1 MKYTEEQLN
10 LLKENGIKSL
20 VLEHQRDQKLQNAI
34 IPFDQQI
41 FEDLANL
48 SMSEEM
54 NETLR
59 TKYDEF
65 LATNGIVLPE
75 DATEEDKN
83 NYKTKIQLFVMGLQ
97 AQINKETELYKV
109 AIHYTADEI
118 KAMDT
123 PDKDKLLE
131 IKKNI
136 APFETL
142 MPTKE
147 PTEEYKKEL
156 QGYLDIYNDVYADS
170 KPSFSADYSFGQLL
184 DILLSPKSDLSKED
198 VAIKEYIESKIGSTE
213 NFNDLTRDEQ
223 DDYLRKAIYVAAGML
238 DAKDGKNYADT
249 YKDYFY
255 YMDDYKY
262 NDAELAKVSSL
273 YEAMSKMEAVR
284 NEGMSENYVSSIILS
299 GIDTG
304 EKHKF
309 IDNKT
314 YLHIIE
320 TPLSKLEEEKNPE
333 NISIKN
339 TIIAKYPEPK
349 DESKYA
355 AYAKKVLKTMDYS
368 DEEIL
373 EDEEDI
379 TSKMVSQDYIKLE
392 ELVQNTDVQRFENNQ
407 NIERCNQSIALL
419 NKVIN
424 EKYALTDEEK
434 ISLNIEPATEITEEL
449 ARQKLTDLEKEL
461 AELKELQTSYNKK
474 YNTYNTAK
482 IDISN
487 NYSDILDVDY
497 SKSISE
503 RLGELR
509 DKTASKFKA
518 ASGSIKEN
526 AYYALESLKLKGVKA
541 KEKAT
546 STIEKGKEKVAP
558 GIEKGKEVAKKGAKI
573 IKKGAFKVKDWV
585 DKHVV
590 KKVQKI
596 VRDVTPD
603 KIAALVIGGA
613 IGISVS
619 LAFGHVGVMVMD
631 LGIVLA
637 KSKIKNQIIANQEL
651 EIKRLKGEI
660 EAENIEQPSN
670 ALLDK
675 IKNSKVGQYFQSE
688 EGLQAL
694 SWGLNAALIA
704 GTATEIGKTIYNA
717 KVAPKTTNSVTSTP
731 KAEAPAPE
739 PQAPTP
745 KPQVTAPTP
754 EAVSQAPATPNYDG
768 IKLGSQVGNYNVSH
782 GYDTASYAVNN
793 INRECLLSN
802 IVTKD
807 SIFKRFA
814 ILNQDGTV
822 AQIINTP
829 GTSLADLAS
838 QYGAENIAVDV
849 ANSSG
854 VSQAWTTAADLIST
868 VGKGL

>member
-20 VLEHQRDQKLQNAI
+20 VLEHQRDQKLQNAV
-34 IPFDQQI
+34 IPFDPEI

-48 SMSEEM
+48 IMNKDI
-54 NETLR
+54 NETLYA
-59 TKYDEF
+59 KYDEF
-65 LATNGIVLPE
+65 LATYGIVLPE

-83 NYKTKIQLFVMGLQ
+83 NYETKIQLFVMGLQ
-97 AQINKETELYKV
+97 AQINKETELYEA

-136 APFETL
+136 APFETI
-142 MPTKE
+142 MPAKE
-147 PTEEYKKEL
+147 PTEEYKKEV
-156 QGYLDIYNDVYADS
+156 QGYIDLYNEVYSDS

-184 DILLSPKSDLSKED
+184 DILLSPKSNLSKED
-198 VAIKEYIESKIGSTE
+198 VVIKEYIESKIGSTE

-262 NDAELAKVSSL
+262 NEAESAKVSLL

-304 EKHKF
+304 KKHKF

-314 YLHIIE
+314 YQHIIE
-320 TPLSKLEEEKNPE
+320 TPLSKLEKEKNPE
-333 NISIKN
+333 NIAIKN

-392 ELVQNTDVQRFENNQ
+392 ELVHNTAVQRFENEQ

-419 NKVIN
+419 NRVIN
-424 EKYALTDEEK
+424 EKYVLTDEEK

-449 ARQKLTDLEKEL
+449 AKQKLADLETEL
-461 AELKELQTSYNKK
+461 AKLKELQTSYNKK

-482 IDISN
+482 IDIKD
-487 NYSDILDVDY
+487 NYSDILNVDY
-497 SKSISE
+497 SKSILG
-503 RLGELR
+503 RLGELK
-509 DKTASKFKA
+509 DKTADNFKNA
-518 ASGSIKEN
+518 AGSIKEN
-526 AYYALESLKLKGVKA
+526 AYFALETLKLKGVKA
-541 KEKAT
+541 KEK
-546 STIEKGKEKVAP
+546 VAA

-637 KSKIKNQIIANQEL
+637 KSKIKNQIISNQEL

-660 EAENIEQPSN
+660 EAENIEQPTN
-670 ALLDK
+670 ALLAK

-688 EGLQAL
+688 EGLKAL

-704 GTATEIGKTIYNA
+704 GTATEIGKTIYSA
-717 KVAPKTTNSVTSTP
+717 RVAPKTTNSVTSTP

-739 PQAPTP
+739 PQ
-745 KPQVTAPTP
+745 VTTQPATPTP
-754 EAVSQAPATPNYDG
+754 EAVTQAPTPATPNYEG
-768 IKLGSQVGNYNVSH
+768 IKLGNQVGNYNVSH

-793 INRECLLSN
+793 INRESLISN

-807 SIFKRFA
+807 SVFKRFA

>member
-1 MKYTEEQLN
+1 MKYNEEQLN

-20 VLEHQRDQKLQNAI
+20 VLEHQRDQKLQNAV
-34 IPFDQQI
+34 IPFDPQI

-48 SMSEEM
+48 SMSEEI

-65 LATNGIVLPE
+65 LVTYGIVLPE

-97 AQINKETELYKV
+97 AQINKETKLIEDALN
-109 AIHYTADEI
+109 YTVEEI

-131 IKKNI
+131 IKNRI

-147 PTEEYKKEL
+147 PTEEYKKEI
-156 QGYLDIYNDVYADS
+156 QGYIDLYNEVYTDS
-170 KPSFSADYSFGQLL
+170 KPSISADYGYSQLL
-184 DILLSPKSDLSKED
+184 DIVFSHEDELSKED
-198 VAIKEYIESKIGSTE
+198 NEIKKYIESKIGATSTDINGFSTE
-213 NFNDLTRDEQ
+213 KQNDYTR
-223 DDYLRKAIYVAAGML
+223 KIIYVAAGML
-238 DAKDGKNYADT
+238 DAKNGKNYAET
-249 YKDYFY
+249 YKDFAY
-255 YMDDYKY
+255 YNNDYKY
-262 NDAELAKVSSL
+262 SKEEQNKVATL
-273 YEAMSKMEAVR
+273 YETL
-284 NEGMSENYVSSIILS
+284 NEKEVLIKDGMSENYVSSIILA
-299 GIDTG
+299 GVATG
-304 EKHKF
+304 ETHKF
-309 IDNKT
+309 IDNKI
-314 YLHIIE
+314 YQHIIE
-320 TPLSKLEEEKNPE
+320 TPLFKLEEEKNPE
-333 NISIKN
+333 NIAIKN

-379 TSKMVSQDYIKLE
+379 TSKMVNQDYIKLE

-419 NKVIN
+419 NRVIN
-424 EKYALTDEEK
+424 EKYVLTDEEK
-434 ISLNIEPATEITEEL
+434 ISLNIDPATEITEEL

-487 NYSDILDVDY
+487 NYSDILNVDY
-497 SKSISE
+497 SKSISG

-509 DKTASKFKA
+509 AKTASKFKDSA
-518 ASGSIKEN
+518 GSVKEN
-526 AYYALESLKLKGVKA
+526 AYYALENLKLKGVKA

-546 STIEKGKEKVAP
+546 ST
-558 GIEKGKEVAKKGAKI
+558 IEKGKEVAKKGAKI

-596 VRDVTPD
+596 VRNVTPD

-731 KAEAPAPE
+731 KAEAAAPE
-739 PQAPTP
+739 PQ
-745 KPQVTAPTP
+745 VTTQPATPTP
-754 EAVSQAPATPNYDG
+754 EAVTQAPTPATPNYEG
-768 IKLGSQVGNYNVSH
+768 IKLGNQVGNYNVSH

-793 INRECLLSN
+793 INRESLISN

-807 SIFKRFA
+807 SVFKRFA

>member
-20 VLEHQRDQKLQNAI
+20 VLEHQRDQKLQNAV
-34 IPFDQQI
+34 IPFEPQI

-48 SMSEEM
+48 SMSEEI
-54 NETLR
+54 NETLY

-65 LATNGIVLPE
+65 LATYGIVLPE

-97 AQINKETELYKV
+97 AQINKETKLIEDALN
-109 AIHYTADEI
+109 YTVEEI

-131 IKKNI
+131 IKNRI

-147 PTEEYKKEL
+147 PTEEYKKEI
-156 QGYLDIYNDVYADS
+156 QGYIDLYNEIYIDS
-170 KPSFSADYSFGQLL
+170 KPSISADYGYSQLL
-184 DILLSPKSDLSKED
+184 DIVFSHEDELSKED
-198 VAIKEYIESKIGSTE
+198 NEIKKYIESKIGATSTDINGFSTE
-213 NFNDLTRDEQ
+213 KQNDYTR
-223 DDYLRKAIYVAAGML
+223 KIIYVAAGML
-238 DAKDGKNYADT
+238 DAKNGKNYAET
-249 YKDYFY
+249 YKDFAY
-255 YMDDYKY
+255 YNNDYKY
-262 NDAELAKVSSL
+262 SKEEQNKVATL
-273 YEAMSKMEAVR
+273 YETL
-284 NEGMSENYVSSIILS
+284 NEKKVLIKDGMSENYVSSIILA
-299 GIDTG
+299 GVATG
-304 EKHKF
+304 ETHKF
-309 IDNKT
+309 IDNKI
-314 YLHIIE
+314 YQHIIE

-333 NISIKN
+333 NIAIKN

-368 DEEIL
+368 DEEIIK
-373 EDEEDI
+373 DEEDI
-379 TSKMVSQDYIKLE
+379 TSKMVNQDYIKLE
-392 ELVQNTDVQRFENNQ
+392 ELVQNTDVQRFENVQ

-419 NKVIN
+419 NRVIN
-424 EKYALTDEEK
+424 EKYVLTDEEK

-482 IDISN
+482 IDIRN
-487 NYSDILDVDY
+487 NYGDILDVDY

-518 ASGSIKEN
+518 ASGSVKEN
-526 AYYALESLKLKGVKA
+526 AYYALENLKLKGVKA

-546 STIEKGKEKVAP
+546 ST
-558 GIEKGKEVAKKGAKI
+558 IEKGKEVAKKGAKI
-573 IKKGAFKVKDWV
+573 IKKGAFKVKAWV

-596 VRDVTPD
+596 VRNVTPD

-731 KAEAPAPE
+731 KAEAAAPE
-739 PQAPTP
+739 PQ
-745 KPQVTAPTP
+745 VTTQPATPTP
-754 EAVSQAPATPNYDG
+754 EAVTQAPTPATPNYEG
-768 IKLGSQVGNYNVSH
+768 IKLGNQVGDYNVSH

-793 INRECLLSN
+793 INRESLLSN

-807 SIFKRFA
+807 SVFKRFA

-849 ANSSG
+849 ANKSG
-854 VSQAWTTAADLIST
+854 VSQAWTTAADLINT

>member
-20 VLEHQRDQKLQNAI
+20 VLEHQRNQKLQNAV
-34 IPFDQQI
+34 IPFDPQI

-48 SMSEEM
+48 STSEDI
-54 NETLR
+54 NETLY

-65 LATNGIVLPE
+65 LATYGIVLPE

-83 NYKTKIQLFVMGLQ
+83 NYKTKIQLFVMGVQ
-97 AQINKETELYKV
+97 AQINKETELYEV
-109 AIHYTADEI
+109 AIHHTADEI
-118 KAMDT
+118 KAMDN
-123 PDKDKLLE
+123 PDKEKILA
-131 IKKNI
+131 IKAKI

-142 MPTKE
+142 MPAKE
-147 PTEEYKKEL
+147 PTEAYKKEL
-156 QGYLDIYNDVYADS
+156 QGYLDIYNDVYADA
-170 KPSFSADYSFGQLL
+170 KPSFSNDYSFGQML

-198 VAIKEYIESKIGSTE
+198 VEIKEYIESKIGSTE

-262 NDAELAKVSSL
+262 SAAESAKVSSL

-299 GIDTG
+299 GIATG
-304 EKHKF
+304 EEHKF

-314 YLHIIE
+314 YQHIIE
-320 TPLSKLEEEKNPE
+320 TPLSKLEEEKNSE
-333 NISIKN
+333 NIAIKN

-349 DESKYA
+349 DEAKYA
-355 AYAKKVLKTMDYS
+355 AYAKKVLKEMNYS
-368 DEEIL
+368 NEEIL
-373 EDEEDI
+373 EDEEEI

-392 ELVQNTDVQRFENNQ
+392 ELVQNTAVQRFDNTKS
-407 NIERCNQSIALL
+407 IEECNKSIALL

-424 EKYALTDEEK
+424 EKYALTEEEK
-434 ISLNIEPATEITEEL
+434 IELNIDPSTEVTEEL
-449 ARQKLTDLEKEL
+449 AKQKITELETKLAEFQKLQAD
-461 AELKELQTSYNKK
+461 YNKK
-474 YNTYNTAK
+474 FVTYNTAK
-482 IDISN
+482 TDIKN
-487 NYSDILDVDY
+487 NYSDILNVDY
-497 SKSISE
+497 SKSILG
-503 RLGELR
+503 RLGELK
-509 DKTASKFKA
+509 DKTADNFKNA
-518 ASGSIKEN
+518 AGSVKEN
-526 AYYALESLKLKGVKA
+526 AYFTLENLKLKGVKA
-541 KEKAT
+541 KEKAAAT
-546 STIEKGKEKVAP
+546 FEKGKEKVAA

-619 LAFGHVGVMVMD
+619 LAFGHVGVLVMD

-660 EAENIEQPSN
+660 EAENIEQPTN
-670 ALLDK
+670 ALLAK

-688 EGLQAL
+688 EGLKAL

-704 GTATEIGKTIYNA
+704 GTATEIGKTIYSA
-717 KVAPKTTNSVTSTP
+717 RVAPKTTNSVTSTP
-731 KAEAPAPE
+731 KAEAAAPE
-739 PQAPTP
+739 PQ
-745 KPQVTAPTP
+745 VTTQPATPTP
-754 EAVSQAPATPNYDG
+754 EAVTQAPTTTTPNYEG
-768 IKLGSQVGNYNVSH
+768 IKLGNQVGNYNVSH

-793 INRECLLSN
+793 INRESLISN

-807 SIFKRFA
+807 SVFKRFA

>member
-20 VLEHQRDQKLQNAI
+20 VLEHQRDQKLQNAV
-34 IPFDQQI
+34 IPFEPQI

-48 SMSEEM
+48 SMSEEI
-54 NETLR
+54 NETLYA
-59 TKYDEF
+59 KYDDF
-65 LATNGIVLPE
+65 LATYGIVLPE

-136 APFETL
+136 APFETI
-142 MPTKE
+142 MPAKE
-147 PTEEYKKEL
+147 PTEEYKKEV
-156 QGYLDIYNDVYADS
+156 QGYIDLYNEVYSDS

-184 DILLSPKSDLSKED
+184 DILLSPKSNLSKED
-198 VAIKEYIESKIGSTE
+198 VVIKEYIESKIGSTE

-262 NDAELAKVSSL
+262 NEAESAKVSLL

-314 YLHIIE
+314 YQHIIE
-320 TPLSKLEEEKNPE
+320 TPLSKLEEENPE
-333 NISIKN
+333 NIAIKN

-392 ELVQNTDVQRFENNQ
+392 ELVHNTAVQRFENEQ

-419 NKVIN
+419 NRVIN
-424 EKYALTDEEK
+424 EKYVLTDEEK

-449 ARQKLTDLEKEL
+449 AKQKLADLETEL
-461 AELKELQTSYNKK
+461 AKLKELQTSYNKK

-482 IDISN
+482 IDIKN
-487 NYSDILDVDY
+487 NYSDILNVDY
-497 SKSISE
+497 SKSILG
-503 RLGELR
+503 RLDELK
-509 DKTASKFKA
+509 DKTADNFKNA
-518 ASGSIKEN
+518 AGSVKEN
-526 AYYALESLKLKGVKA
+526 AYFALETLKLKGVKA
-541 KEKAT
+541 KEKVAAT
-546 STIEKGKEKVAP
+546 F
-558 GIEKGKEVAKKGAKI
+558 EKGKEVAKKGAKI

-613 IGISVS
+613 VGISVS

-660 EAENIEQPSN
+660 EAENIEQPTN
-670 ALLDK
+670 ALLAK

-688 EGLQAL
+688 EGLKAL

-704 GTATEIGKTIYNA
+704 GTATEIGKTIYSA
-717 KVAPKTTNSVTSTP
+717 RVAPKTTNSVTSTP
-731 KAEAPAPE
+731 KAEAAAPE
-739 PQAPTP
+739 PQ
-745 KPQVTAPTP
+745 VTTQPATPTP
-754 EAVSQAPATPNYDG
+754 EAVTQAPTPATPNYEG
-768 IKLGSQVGNYNVSH
+768 IKLGNQVGNYNVSH

-793 INRECLLSN
+793 INRESLLSN

-807 SIFKRFA
+807 SVFKRFA

>member
-20 VLEHQRDQKLQNAI
+20 VLEHQRDQKLQNAV
-34 IPFDQQI
+34 IPFEPQI

-48 SMSEEM
+48 SMSEEI
-54 NETLR
+54 NETLY
-59 TKYDEF
+59 TKYDDF
-65 LATNGIVLPE
+65 LATYGIVLPE

-142 MPTKE
+142 MPAKE
-147 PTEEYKKEL
+147 PTEEYKKEV
-156 QGYLDIYNDVYADS
+156 QGYLDLYNEVYTDS

-184 DILLSPKSDLSKED
+184 DILLSPKSNLSKED
-198 VAIKEYIESKIGSTE
+198 VVIKEYIESKIGSTE

-262 NDAELAKVSSL
+262 NEAESAKVSLL

-314 YLHIIE
+314 YQHIIE
-320 TPLSKLEEEKNPE
+320 TPLSRLEEEKNPE
-333 NISIKN
+333 NIAIKN

-355 AYAKKVLKTMDYS
+355 TYAKKVLKTMDYS

-392 ELVQNTDVQRFENNQ
+392 ELVHNMAVQRFENNQ

-419 NKVIN
+419 NRVIN

-434 ISLNIEPATEITEEL
+434 ISLNIEPAIEITEEL
-449 ARQKLTDLEKEL
+449 AKQKLADLETEL

-482 IDISN
+482 IDIKN
-487 NYSDILDVDY
+487 NYGDILDIDY
-497 SKSISE
+497 SKSILG
-503 RLGELR
+503 RLDELR
-509 DKTASKFKA
+509 DKTASKFKNA
-518 ASGSIKEN
+518 AGSAKEN
-526 AYYALESLKLKGVKA
+526 AYYALENLKLKGVKA

-546 STIEKGKEKVAP
+546 STIKKVKEKVAP

-660 EAENIEQPSN
+660 EAENIEQPTN
-670 ALLDK
+670 ALLAK

-688 EGLQAL
+688 EGLKAL

-704 GTATEIGKTIYNA
+704 GTATEIGKTIYSA

-731 KAEAPAPE
+731 KAEAAAPE
-739 PQAPTP
+739 PQ
-745 KPQVTAPTP
+745 VTTQPATPTP
-754 EAVSQAPATPNYDG
+754 EAVTQAPTPATPNYEG
-768 IKLGSQVGNYNVSH
+768 IKLGNQVGNYNVSH

-793 INRECLLSN
+793 INRESLISN

-807 SIFKRFA
+807 SVFKRFA

>member
-1 MKYTEEQLN
+1 MKYTDEQLN

-65 LATNGIVLPE
+65 LATYGIVLPE

-238 DAKDGKNYADT
+238 DAKDGKNYTDT

-314 YLHIIE
+314 YQHIIE

-333 NISIKN
+333 NIAIKN
-339 TIIAKYPEPK
+339 TIITKYPEPK

-368 DEEIL
+368 DEEII

-407 NIERCNQSIALL
+407 NIERCNQSITLL
-419 NKVIN
+419 NRVIN
-424 EKYALTDEEK
+424 EKYVLTDEEK

-449 ARQKLTDLEKEL
+449 ARQKLADLETEL

-487 NYSDILDVDY
+487 NYGDILDVDY
-497 SKSISE
+497 SKSILG

-596 VRDVTPD
+596 VCNVTPD

-731 KAEAPAPE
+731 KAEAAAPE
-739 PQAPTP
+739 PQ
-745 KPQVTAPTP
+745 VTTQPATPTP
-754 EAVSQAPATPNYDG
+754 EAVTKAPTPATPNYEG
-768 IKLGSQVGNYNVSH
+768 IKLGNQVGGYNVSH

-793 INRECLLSN
+793 INRESLLSN

>member
-20 VLEHQRDQKLQNAI
+20 VLEHQRDQKLQNAV
-34 IPFDQQI
+34 IPFDPEI

-48 SMSEEM
+48 IMNKDI
-54 NETLR
+54 NETLYA
-59 TKYDEF
+59 KYDEF
-65 LATNGIVLPE
+65 LATYGIVLPE

-83 NYKTKIQLFVMGLQ
+83 NYETKIQLFVMGLQ
-97 AQINKETELYKV
+97 AQINKETELYEA

-136 APFETL
+136 APFETI
-142 MPTKE
+142 MPAKE
-147 PTEEYKKEL
+147 PTEEYKKEV
-156 QGYLDIYNDVYADS
+156 QGYIDLYNEVYSDS

-184 DILLSPKSDLSKED
+184 DILLSPKSNLSKED
-198 VAIKEYIESKIGSTE
+198 VVIKEYIESKIGSTE

-262 NDAELAKVSSL
+262 SGAESAKVSLL

-314 YLHIIE
+314 YQHIIE

-333 NISIKN
+333 NIAIKN

-392 ELVQNTDVQRFENNQ
+392 ELVHNTAVQRFENEQ

-419 NKVIN
+419 NRVIN
-424 EKYALTDEEK
+424 EKYVLTDEEK

-449 ARQKLTDLEKEL
+449 AKQKLADLETEL
-461 AELKELQTSYNKK
+461 AKLKELQTSYNKK

-482 IDISN
+482 IDIKD
-487 NYSDILDVDY
+487 NYSDILNVDY
-497 SKSISE
+497 SKSILG
-503 RLGELR
+503 RLGELK
-509 DKTASKFKA
+509 DKTADNFKNA
-518 ASGSIKEN
+518 AGSIKEN
-526 AYYALESLKLKGVKA
+526 AYFALETLKLKGVKA
-541 KEKAT
+541 KEK
-546 STIEKGKEKVAP
+546 VAA

-637 KSKIKNQIIANQEL
+637 KSKIKNQIISNQEL

-660 EAENIEQPSN
+660 EAENIEQPTN
-670 ALLDK
+670 ALLAK

-688 EGLQAL
+688 EGLKAL

-704 GTATEIGKTIYNA
+704 GTATEIGKTIYSA
-717 KVAPKTTNSVTSTP
+717 RVAPKTTNSVTSTP

-739 PQAPTP
+739 PQ
-745 KPQVTAPTP
+745 VTTQPATPTP
-754 EAVSQAPATPNYDG
+754 EAVTQAPTPATPNYEG
-768 IKLGSQVGNYNVSH
+768 IKLGNQVGNYNVSH

-793 INRECLLSN
+793 INRESLISN

-807 SIFKRFA
+807 SVFKRFA

>member
-20 VLEHQRDQKLQNAI
+20 VLEHQRDQKLQNAV
-34 IPFDQQI
+34 IPFDPQI

-48 SMSEEM
+48 SMSEEI

-65 LATNGIVLPE
+65 LVTNRIVLPE

-83 NYKTKIQLFVMGLQ
+83 NYKTKIQLFVIGLQ
-97 AQINKETELYKV
+97 AQINKETKLIEDALN
-109 AIHYTADEI
+109 YTVEEI

-131 IKKNI
+131 IKNRI

-147 PTEEYKKEL
+147 PTEEYKKEI

-170 KPSFSADYSFGQLL
+170 KPSFSADYNFGQLL

-284 NEGMSENYVSSIILS
+284 NEGMSENYVSSIILA
-299 GIDTG
+299 GVATG
-304 EKHKF
+304 ETHKF
-309 IDNKT
+309 IDNKI
-314 YLHIIE
+314 YQHIIE
-320 TPLSKLEEEKNPE
+320 TPLFKLEEEKNPE
-333 NISIKN
+333 NIAIKN

-368 DEEIL
+368 DEEIIK
-373 EDEEDI
+373 DEEDI
-379 TSKMVSQDYIKLE
+379 TSKMVNQDYIKLE
-392 ELVQNTDVQRFENNQ
+392 ELVQNTDVQRFENDQ

-419 NKVIN
+419 NRVIN

-449 ARQKLTDLEKEL
+449 AKQKLTDLETQL
-461 AELKELQTSYNKK
+461 AELKELKISYNKK

-482 IDISN
+482 IDIKN
-487 NYSDILDVDY
+487 NYGDILDIDY
-497 SKSISE
+497 SKSILG
-503 RLGELR
+503 RLDELR

-518 ASGSIKEN
+518 ASGSVKEN
-526 AYYALESLKLKGVKA
+526 AYYALENLKLKGVKA

-546 STIEKGKEKVAP
+546 ST
-558 GIEKGKEVAKKGAKI
+558 IEKGKEVAKKGAKI

-596 VRDVTPD
+596 VRNVTPD

-731 KAEAPAPE
+731 KAEAAAPE
-739 PQAPTP
+739 PQ
-745 KPQVTAPTP
+745 VTTQPATPTP
-754 EAVSQAPATPNYDG
+754 EAVTQAPTPATPNYEG
-768 IKLGSQVGNYNVSH
+768 IKLGNQVGDYNVSH

-793 INRECLLSN
+793 INRESLLSN

-822 AQIINTP
+822 AQIINTQ

-854 VSQAWTTAADLIST
+854 VSQAWTTAADLINT

>member
-20 VLEHQRDQKLQNAI
+20 VLEHQRDQKLQNAV
-34 IPFDQQI
+34 IPFEPQI
-41 FEDLANL
+41 FVDLANL
-48 SMSEEM
+48 SMSEEI
-54 NETLR
+54 NETLYA
-59 TKYDEF
+59 KYDEF
-65 LATNGIVLPE
+65 LATYGIVLPE

-97 AQINKETELYKV
+97 AQIDKETELYKA
-109 AIHYTADEI
+109 AIHHTADEI

-156 QGYLDIYNDVYADS
+156 QGYLDLYNEVYTDS

-184 DILLSPKSDLSKED
+184 DILLSPKSNLSKED
-198 VAIKEYIESKIGSTE
+198 VVIKEYIESKIGSTE

-262 NDAELAKVSSL
+262 NEAESAKVSLL

-314 YLHIIE
+314 YQHIIE

-333 NISIKN
+333 NIAIKN

-355 AYAKKVLKTMDYS
+355 TYAKKVLKTMDYS

-392 ELVQNTDVQRFENNQ
+392 ELVHNTAVQRFENEQ

-419 NKVIN
+419 NRVIN
-424 EKYALTDEEK
+424 EKYVLTDEEK

-449 ARQKLTDLEKEL
+449 AKQKLADLETEL
-461 AELKELQTSYNKK
+461 AKLKELQTSYNKK

-482 IDISN
+482 IDIKN
-487 NYSDILDVDY
+487 NYSDILNVDY
-497 SKSISE
+497 SKSILG
-503 RLGELR
+503 RLGELK
-509 DKTASKFKA
+509 DKTADNFKNA
-518 ASGSIKEN
+518 AGSVKEN
-526 AYYALESLKLKGVKA
+526 AYYALENLKLKGVKA

-546 STIEKGKEKVAP
+546 STIKKVKEKVAP
-558 GIEKGKEVAKKGAKI
+558 GIEKGKEVAKKGTKI

-660 EAENIEQPSN
+660 EAENIEQPTN
-670 ALLDK
+670 ALLAK

-688 EGLQAL
+688 EGLKAL

-704 GTATEIGKTIYNA
+704 GTATEIGKTIYSA
-717 KVAPKTTNSVTSTP
+717 RVAPKTTNSVTSTP
-731 KAEAPAPE
+731 KAEAAAPE
-739 PQAPTP
+739 PQ
-745 KPQVTAPTP
+745 VTTQPATPTP
-754 EAVSQAPATPNYDG
+754 EAVTQAPTPATPNYEG
-768 IKLGSQVGNYNVSH
+768 IKLGNHVGNYNVSH

-793 INRECLLSN
+793 INRESLISN

-807 SIFKRFA
+807 SVFKRFA

>member
-20 VLEHQRDQKLQNAI
+20 VLEHQRDQKLQNAV
-34 IPFDQQI
+34 IPFEPQI
-41 FEDLANL
+41 FVDLANL
-48 SMSEEM
+48 SMSEEI
-54 NETLR
+54 NETLYA
-59 TKYDEF
+59 KYDEF
-65 LATNGIVLPE
+65 LATYGIVLPE

-97 AQINKETELYKV
+97 AQIDKETELYKA
-109 AIHYTADEI
+109 AIHHTADEI

-156 QGYLDIYNDVYADS
+156 QGYLDLYNEVYTDS

-184 DILLSPKSDLSKED
+184 DILLSPKSNLSKED
-198 VAIKEYIESKIGSTE
+198 VVIKEYIESKIGSTE

-262 NDAELAKVSSL
+262 NEAESAKVSLL

-314 YLHIIE
+314 YQHIIE

-333 NISIKN
+333 NIAIKN

-392 ELVQNTDVQRFENNQ
+392 ELVHNTAVQRFENEQ

-419 NKVIN
+419 NRVIN
-424 EKYALTDEEK
+424 EKYVLTDEEK

-449 ARQKLTDLEKEL
+449 AKQKLADLETEL
-461 AELKELQTSYNKK
+461 AKLKELQTSYNKK

-482 IDISN
+482 IDIKD
-487 NYSDILDVDY
+487 NYSDILNVDY
-497 SKSISE
+497 SKSILG
-503 RLGELR
+503 RLGELK
-509 DKTASKFKA
+509 DKTADNFKNA
-518 ASGSIKEN
+518 AGSVKEN
-526 AYYALESLKLKGVKA
+526 AYFALETLKLKGVKA
-541 KEKAT
+541 KEKVAAT
-546 STIEKGKEKVAP
+546 F
-558 GIEKGKEVAKKGAKI
+558 EKGKEVAKKGAKI

-651 EIKRLKGEI
+651 EIKRLKGKI
-660 EAENIEQPSN
+660 EAENIEQPTN
-670 ALLDK
+670 ALLAK

-688 EGLQAL
+688 EGLKAL

-704 GTATEIGKTIYNA
+704 GTATEIGKTIYSA
-717 KVAPKTTNSVTSTP
+717 RVAPKTTNSVTSTP
-731 KAEAPAPE
+731 KAEAAAPE
-739 PQAPTP
+739 PQ
-745 KPQVTAPTP
+745 VTTQPATPTP
-754 EAVSQAPATPNYDG
+754 EAVTQAPTPATPNYEG
-768 IKLGSQVGNYNVSH
+768 IKLGNQVGNYNVSH

-793 INRECLLSN
+793 INRESLISN

-807 SIFKRFA
+807 SVFKRFA

>member
-1 MKYTEEQLN
+1 
-10 LLKENGIKSL
+10 
-20 VLEHQRDQKLQNAI
+20 
-34 IPFDQQI
+34 
-41 FEDLANL
+41 
-48 SMSEEM
+48 
-54 NETLR
+54 
-59 TKYDEF
+59 
-65 LATNGIVLPE
+65 
-75 DATEEDKN
+75 
-83 NYKTKIQLFVMGLQ
+83 
-97 AQINKETELYKV
+97 
-109 AIHYTADEI
+109 
-118 KAMDT
+118 MDT

-156 QGYLDIYNDVYADS
+156 QGYLDLYNEVYTDS

-184 DILLSPKSDLSKED
+184 DILLSPKSNLSKED
-198 VAIKEYIESKIGSTE
+198 VVIKEYIESKIGSTE
-213 NFNDLTRDEQ
+213 IFNDLTRDEQ
-223 DDYLRKAIYVAAGML
+223 DDYLRKAIYVAASML

-314 YLHIIE
+314 YQHIIE
-320 TPLSKLEEEKNPE
+320 TPLSKLEGEKNPE
-333 NISIKN
+333 NIAIKN

-349 DESKYA
+349 DESKYT
-355 AYAKKVLKTMDYS
+355 AYAEKVLKEMNYS
-368 DEEIL
+368 NEEIL

-379 TSKMVSQDYIKLE
+379 TSKMVNQDYIKLE
-392 ELVQNTDVQRFENNQ
+392 ELVQNMAAQKFENKQ

-419 NKVIN
+419 NRVIN

-449 ARQKLTDLEKEL
+449 AKQKLTDLETQL
-461 AELKELQTSYNKK
+461 AELKELKISYNKK

-482 IDISN
+482 IDIKN
-487 NYSDILDVDY
+487 NYGDILDIDY
-497 SKSISE
+497 SKSILG
-503 RLGELR
+503 RLDELR

-518 ASGSIKEN
+518 ASGSVKEN
-526 AYYALESLKLKGVKA
+526 AYYALENLKLKGVKA

-546 STIEKGKEKVAP
+546 ST
-558 GIEKGKEVAKKGAKI
+558 IEKGKEVAKKGAKI

-596 VRDVTPD
+596 VRNVTPD

-731 KAEAPAPE
+731 KAEAAAPE
-739 PQAPTP
+739 PQ
-745 KPQVTAPTP
+745 VTTQPATPTP
-754 EAVSQAPATPNYDG
+754 EAVTQAPTPATPNYEG
-768 IKLGSQVGNYNVSH
+768 IKLGNQVGDYNVSH

-793 INRECLLSN
+793 INRESLLSN

-807 SIFKRFA
+807 SVFKRFA

-854 VSQAWTTAADLIST
+854 VSQAWTTAADLINT